1 MTTSAISD
9 PTLVAKP
16 TPDATAPVA
25 ARTGIANPPVKKA
38 KAPAA
43 AAAAAPPTDTETT
56 LETLTFFLFLSN
68 SSAHSLCSFTGED
81 FIFINIHGSASQRK
95 RGKSCLNGKRRR
107 DVMEVDVLEFL
118 VPVENNKTLFVWDIQ
133 PVHTEA
139 EIYERLFSVFSSF
152 GPLYLLKVSSNAP
165 LHPPGFSALVKFYSA
180 AQASEAQRRTDGRS
194 LFQTSPLKVRLSSKQ
209 TPHFLSDSSRPLSHA
224 RCLELANHCLGFNG
238 WTSDIITLKEL
249 TNEEEEEEGEGG
261 GRRRRLRFG
270 CLLQLSFPRHRQT
283 TRGAAV
289 VEDSFTC
296 T

>member
-1 MTTSAISD
+1 
-9 PTLVAKP
+9 
-16 TPDATAPVA
+16 
-25 ARTGIANPPVKKA
+25 
-38 KAPAA
+38 
-43 AAAAAPPTDTETT
+43 
-56 LETLTFFLFLSN
+56 
-68 SSAHSLCSFTGED
+68 
-81 FIFINIHGSASQRK
+81 
-95 RGKSCLNGKRRR
+95 
-107 DVMEVDVLEFL
+107 MEVDVLEFL

-180 AQASEAQRRTDGRS
+180 AQASEAQRRTDGCL

-249 TNEEEEEEGEGG
+249 TNKEEEEEGGG

-270 CLLQLSFPRHRQT
+270 CLLQLSFPPHRQT

-296 T
+296 TGPDVLLQKRCKLQKQVREKALVQAFTTVLLILLGNGKVMVEVKQTSDQFLPEQIEGVLQVNEFSWSEFDPDEEDGGDEEWDLTVS